1 MAQLCERAAKI
12 SGTTRV
18 RGARERERER
28 EKRKK
33 QSEVRVRS
41 TREKKRE

>member
-28 EKRKK
+28 ERERKK
-33 QSEVRVRS
+33 
-41 TREKKRE
+41 KKTK